1 MQTTSSQRHL
11 CGLICVLGLSLVGG
25 GLAVA
30 QTAADAAPL
39 AKNYLASIERV
50 STTLSKIKD
59 EASAKSEKE
68 NLGSAMEQKKAA
80 FEAFMNLTKSPNL
93 ASDTALQN
101 TIRSAME
108 QGAQLTKKMNEQ
120 ESRVIGIPV
129 AASVVF
135 PEIQKQ
141 K

>member
-1 MQTTSSQRHL
+1 MQPTRSHRHFRSL
-11 CGLICVLGLSLVGG
+11 YLILGL
-25 GLAVA
+25 GLATVGNIYG
-30 QTAADAAPL
+30 QTAADAAPV

-59 EASAKSEKE
+59 EASAKSEKA
-68 NLGSAMEQKKAA
+68 NLGSAMEQKTAA
-80 FEAFMNLTKSPNL
+80 FEALMNLTKSPNL

-108 QGAQLTKKMNEQ
+108 QGAELTKKMNEQ
-120 ESRVIGIPV
+120 ESRVMGIPV
-129 AASVVF
+129 AAGVVF

>member
-1 MQTTSSQRHL
+1 MQTIRSHRHL
-11 CGLICVLGLSLVGG
+11 RGLRCIVGLT
-25 GLAVA
+25 LAIGSVAFA
-30 QTAADAAPL
+30 QTAADAATL

-50 STTLSKIKD
+50 SSSLAKIKD
-59 EASAKSEKE
+59 EASAKSEKA
-68 NLGSAMEQKKAA
+68 NLGSAMDQKNAA

-108 QGAQLTKKMNEQ
+108 QSAELTKKMNEQ
-120 ESRVIGIPV
+120 ESRVMGIPV
-129 AASVVF
+129 AAGVVF

>member
-1 MQTTSSQRHL
+1 ML
-11 CGLICVLGLSLVGG
+11 GIGLASGG
-25 GLAVA
+25 VAVA

-50 STTLSKIKD
+50 STSLSKIKD
-59 EASAKSEKE
+59 EASAKSEKA
-68 NLGSAMEQKKAA
+68 NLGTVMDQKKAA
-80 FEAFMNLTKSPNL
+80 FEAFMNLTKSPTL

-101 TIRSAME
+101 TIRGAME
-108 QGAQLTKKMNEQ
+108 QGAELTKKMNEQ
-120 ESRVIGIPV
+120 ESRVMEIP
-129 AASVVF
+129 AAAGVVF

>member
-1 MQTTSSQRHL
+1 M
-11 CGLICVLGLSLVGG
+11 CGLICMLGLSLVSG

-59 EASAKSEKE
+59 EASAKSEKA
-68 NLGSAMEQKKAA
+68 NLGSAMDEKKAA

-93 ASDTALQN
+93 ASDTA
-101 TIRSAME
+101 
-108 QGAQLTKKMNEQ
+108 
-120 ESRVIGIPV
+120 
-129 AASVVF
+129 
-135 PEIQKQ
+135 
-141 K
+141 